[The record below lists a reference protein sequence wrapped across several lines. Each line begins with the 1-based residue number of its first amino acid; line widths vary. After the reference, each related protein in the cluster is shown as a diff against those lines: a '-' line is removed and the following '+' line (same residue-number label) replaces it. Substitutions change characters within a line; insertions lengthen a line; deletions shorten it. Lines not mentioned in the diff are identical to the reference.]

1 VKIGFFNIS
10 GFILLA
16 SVAAIAQLPPPPV
29 PSVETEVRD
38 ANSLR
43 MRELQLERIK
53 RDANK
58 LRPTESSEEAEI
70 RFANIKEDFEGIQKL
85 QAGIV
90 KTYTTGK
97 TVDYDKIQRSAAE
110 INKRS
115 IRLGFNFFGSNPE
128 ADSDKRSMEL
138 ARKGV
143 RGLIIDLDKKMG
155 DFVSSPLFRNHVVV
169 DVAENAK
176 AEANLR
182 SMVEI
187 SSALSLAAGKLAKA
201 SR

>member
-1 VKIGFFNIS
+1 MKITVFSVSVFV
-10 GFILLA
+10 LLG
-16 SVAAIAQLPPPPV
+16 SAAVLAQLPPPPV

-43 MRELQLERIK
+43 MRELQLERFR

-58 LRPTESSEEAEI
+58 LSPNETSEEVEI
-70 RFANIKEDFEGIQKL
+70 RFANIKDDFEGIQKL
-85 QAGIV
+85 QTGIV
-90 KTYTTGK
+90 KAYTTGK

-115 IRLGFNFFGSNPE
+115 VRLGFNFFGSNLE
-128 ADSDKRSMEL
+128 ADSEKRSKEL

-155 DFVSSPLFRNHVVV
+155 DFVSSSLFRNHVVV

-176 AEANLR
+176 AEANLKGL
-182 SMVEI
+182 VEI